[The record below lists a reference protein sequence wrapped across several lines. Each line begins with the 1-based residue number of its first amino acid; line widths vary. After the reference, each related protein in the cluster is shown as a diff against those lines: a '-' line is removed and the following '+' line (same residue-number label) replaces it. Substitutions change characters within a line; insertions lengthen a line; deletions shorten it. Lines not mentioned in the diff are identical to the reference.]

1 MVAPTPFQ
9 MTMLFAVLVSTA
21 AAGSESTATWHS
33 PKATIILSSAITGA
47 PLLSSS
53 KSVWRHTFG
62 RRVSNV
68 SAVVVQPA
76 DDQLCQNPS
85 ADWRGTIILAG
96 DWTSPGCSVET
107 RARAFQSVGA
117 IAAVFE
123 GTEGLPFPW
132 DGSDRGGLSL
142 PTFVISPGVYKQ
154 LVDARAMA
162 VADSPVPE
170 ASAHLWLKPT
180 DTPLLGSL
188 PFIIFDRTLQALFFL
203 AALSNMAFASVRLRG
218 FWSARL
224 SQYHSVPILVLSLE
238 MASSACMLIFLVD
251 GPGIE
256 HTRPSVMPFMVWRL
270 MQSFNLEL
278 TMISF
283 LIISVHLRKIR
294 KRVEPKVEPK
304 ADPIEK
310 AGAGLKMWGSPCSCA
325 NAIAPHEGSRA
336 ATESG
341 LPSPC
346 KQTGIMGKVL
356 SQGSTFRRG
365 SSLNTDNTRRRSSV
379 IDFMFDLMAPGGC
392 TFTFYDNVFAAMVV
406 LFIIVENA
414 SAVLTSLYL
423 ATFELSFIAVVYIA
437 GVHLVMGVYFIRQAS
452 VITRY
457 LHAAHSAR
465 GQGGNQKVGMHKN
478 HVQRFI
484 VASRR
489 IGICIIFK
497 LLFFITYGIASEYL
511 YDDAGWAYWW
521 TVLPIGAI
529 VISAQIAS
537 TSLAISAFRVPD
549 KLGMARKRP
558 FKNSFLRTSHHA
570 TIDVTN
576 ATVEVQRASDMPE
589 GDASPSVA

>member
-1 MVAPTPFQ
+1 
-9 MTMLFAVLVSTA
+9 
-21 AAGSESTATWHS
+21 
-33 PKATIILSSAITGA
+33 
-47 PLLSSS
+47 
-53 KSVWRHTFG
+53 
-62 RRVSNV
+62 
-68 SAVVVQPA
+68 
-76 DDQLCQNPS
+76 
-85 ADWRGTIILAG
+85 
-96 DWTSPGCSVET
+96 
-107 RARAFQSVGA
+107 
-117 IAAVFE
+117 
-123 GTEGLPFPW
+123 
-132 DGSDRGGLSL
+132 
-142 PTFVISPGVYKQ
+142 
-154 LVDARAMA
+154 
-162 VADSPVPE
+162 
-170 ASAHLWLKPT
+170 
-180 DTPLLGSL
+180 
-188 PFIIFDRTLQALFFL
+188 
-203 AALSNMAFASVRLRG
+203 
-218 FWSARL
+218 
-224 SQYHSVPILVLSLE
+224 
-238 MASSACMLIFLVD
+238 
-251 GPGIE
+251 
-256 HTRPSVMPFMVWRL
+256 
-270 MQSFNLEL
+270 
-278 TMISF
+278 
-283 LIISVHLRKIR
+283 
-294 KRVEPKVEPK
+294 
-304 ADPIEK
+304 
-310 AGAGLKMWGSPCSCA
+310 
-325 NAIAPHEGSRA
+325 
-336 ATESG
+336 
-341 LPSPC
+341 
-346 KQTGIMGKVL
+346 MGKVL

>member
-142 PTFVISPGVYKQ
+142 PTFVISPGMYKQ

-170 ASAHLWLKPT
+170 ASTHLWLQPM
-180 DTPLLGSL
+180 DSPLLGSL